1 MDLINKFDKL
11 SLNIS
16 ANQKAA
22 ISTLSKSLENDE
34 SLIIFRRDGK
44 EYFILRDS
52 LYEKTTEGWK
62 TSQKSL
68 NEACTYLKFFS
79 SSAPKEKCK
88 TTTYADQE
96 KIYNTIMSYVNEENI
111 NSVSHQL
118 LYIIITIF

>member
-1 MDLINKFDKL
+1 MDLIDKFDKL

-16 ANQKAA
+16 ANQKA
-22 ISTLSKSLENDE
+22 
-34 SLIIFRRDGK
+34 
-44 EYFILRDS
+44 
-52 LYEKTTEGWK
+52 EKTTEGWK